1 MTEHN
6 KADQTKHLFEN
17 HVIPLSK
24 GDNFKRQF
32 HLPFSLTEL
41 PIFRADA
48 KLNLSV
54 FPEGQP
60 GSRFQL
66 VLGSESLEFIG
77 QEQHVQEC
85 LVTKG
90 CRAAGQLGKPAAEPS
105 NMLSPPEA
113 N

>member
-17 HVIPLSK
+17 HLIPLSK

-54 FPEGQP
+54 FPEG
-60 GSRFQL
+60 
-66 VLGSESLEFIG
+66 
-77 QEQHVQEC
+77 
-85 LVTKG
+85 
-90 CRAAGQLGKPAAEPS
+90 
-105 NMLSPPEA
+105 
-113 N
+113 